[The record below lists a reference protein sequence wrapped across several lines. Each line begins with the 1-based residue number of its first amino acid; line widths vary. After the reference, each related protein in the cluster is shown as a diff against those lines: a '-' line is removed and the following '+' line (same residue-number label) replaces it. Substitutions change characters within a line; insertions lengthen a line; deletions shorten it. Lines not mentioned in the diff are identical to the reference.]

1 VSLVEPGQEADR
13 GHPGSPTRPGR
24 GSARSGDYGRIHGHV
39 RPHPPA
45 VGGRRPPRG
54 LELAGNRAS
63 QPYV

>member
-24 GSARSGDYGRIHGHV
+24 GSARSGDYGRIHGLS

-45 VGGRRPPRG
+45 VGGHRHR
-54 LELAGNRAS
+54 AGWSSLGPGTATVR
-63 QPYV
+63 